1 MNKFDFGITPFDSNK
16 QLRKRFN
23 SLDANEIVKH
33 YTRSTVK
40 GLEEEGFKKALKLFR
55 EVSQRVP
62 AYKNFL
68 KKNKIDPKKVRT
80 KFDFD
85 KVPLTDKENYIR
97 AYPLKEL
104 VWDGNLEKYYIMSS
118 SSGSTGNPFFWPR
131 GAFQEIEGAI
141 QSELIYNFFYDI
153 KGKSTLYV
161 IGFAM
166 GTWIAGP
173 YMLAATELVSQKNSN
188 IIVVTPGTDKEL
200 FIKLVKNLAP
210 NFERIILAGYPP
222 IIKDIVDQASDFGLN
237 WKRYNVKTFFAG
249 ENFTES
255 YREHILKKLGSKNP
269 YLDCISVYGSADAA
283 ILAHETPIS
292 TLVRKIASDNEKVA
306 EYLFN
311 EKLVPSLGQYHPTL
325 KYFQISGV
333 KILFSTYSGIPLV
346 RYAIGDRGGLI
357 DSDEMSNK
365 LIAQGIDLK
374 SEIKR
379 HNLEKYNWNLP
390 FVYLFGRTDLT
401 VIFYGANIYPENI
414 KPVLD
419 SKNWSN
425 ILSGKFLMS
434 VEEDRKKDKEIHIK
448 VELAKNVS
456 STEKISEKLQKD
468 IFESLKRLNSEYN
481 IIFRSIGNQAI
492 PKVELVEYG
501 SFQVGIK
508 HKWTRRN

>member
-1 MNKFDFGITPFDSNK
+1 MSRYDFGISPFDSNE
-16 QLRKRFN
+16 QLRKKFN
-23 SLDANEIVKH
+23 KLDTNKIINFYINSNPKD
-33 YTRSTVK
+33 
-40 GLEEEGFKKALKLFR
+40 LEEEGFKKALRLFK
-55 EVSQRVP
+55 EASQRVP
-62 AYKNFL
+62 ACKNFL
-68 KKNKIDPKKVRT
+68 AENKINPAKIKS
-80 KFDFD
+80 KSDFD
-85 KVPLTDKENYIR
+85 QIPITNKENYIR
-97 AYPLKEL
+97 KYPLKDL

-131 GAFQEIEGAI
+131 GVYQEVEGAI
-141 QSELIYNFFYDI
+141 QSELIYNFFYDV
-153 KGKSTLYV
+153 KDKATLYV

-200 FIKLVKNLAP
+200 FTKLVKNLAP
-210 NFERIILAGYPP
+210 NFEVIILAGYPP
-222 IIKDIVDQASDFGLN
+222 IIKDIVDQAADFGLN
-237 WKRYNVKTFFAG
+237 WKKYNVKTFFAG

-255 YREHILKKLGSKNP
+255 YREHILNELGSKKP

-292 TLVRKIASDNEKVA
+292 TLVRKIASNNETVA
-306 EYLFN
+306 EFLF
-311 EKLVPSLGQYHPTL
+311 KDKVIPFLGQYHPNL
-325 KYFQISGV
+325 KYFQVSDE
-333 KILFSTYSGIPLV
+333 KILFSTYSGIPLI

-357 DSDEMSNK
+357 DYSEMSKK
-365 LIAQGIDLK
+365 LMVQGIDFK

-379 HNLEKYNWNLP
+379 LGLEQYNWNLP

-419 SKNWSN
+419 RKNWSN

-448 VELAKNVS
+448 VELAKNIS
-456 STEKISEKLQKD
+456 RTKKISEKLQKD
-468 IFESLKRLNSEYN
+468 IFESLKKLNSEYN
-481 IIFRSIGNQAI
+481 IIFRSIGKQAI